1 MKKRNFVTI
10 FMVVFVIMLSSNLF
24 SQIDNSSL
32 ISSKDTAPIASDD
45 GWRAISAQD
54 VNGVYVPD

>member
-10 FMVVFVIMLSSNLF
+10 FMVVFTIMLSSNLF
-24 SQIDNSSL
+24 SQIDNSGL
-32 ISSKDTAPIASDD
+32 IISNDVAPVASDD
-45 GWRAISAQD
+45 GYRGTSAHD